1 MREAGAAPCC
11 GIVKKA
17 KIVDIDERKQSILK
31 IVVHEYV
38 DTAEP
43 VGSHAIAARYN
54 LGVRAATIR
63 NEMSEMSEIGYLRQ
77 PHISA
82 GRFPSDTG
90 YRFYV
95 DRIMPKE
102 KRPRH
107 RRPRGELGRVDL
119 EGGLQEGDIGDVLTH
134 TCKLLAGVTQL
145 ASVATQEDSVEPSV
159 VHFHLAPVRKGQALM
174 IAVLSCGTVEH
185 RLVDLGQEI
194 PSSHLVRLSNFLA
207 SKLSGTPLTCLP
219 KLKPDDYPDRLRG
232 MCSIGQDICGV
243 LHRVADESAQ
253 IRLYLE
259 WATEMLRQ
267 PEFRDPERLARVLA
281 AFDQSDR
288 LVRILH
294 STREDEPVDVV
305 IGGEADWENLDEMT
319 IVSSRYRFGSRTS
332 GTIGV
337 IGPTRM
343 DYAKTTGAV
352 GWVARK
358 LNELFS
364 KFSAD

>member
-1 MREAGAAPCC
+1 M
-11 GIVKKA
+11 KKA

-63 NEMSEMSEIGYLRQ
+63 SEMAEMSEIGYLRQ
-77 PHISA
+77 PHVSA
-82 GRFPSDTG
+82 GRIPSDTG

-95 DRIMPKE
+95 DRIMPQE
-102 KRPRH
+102 RSPSQGRPR
-107 RRPRGELGRVDL
+107 RSIGQVRFGE
-119 EGGLQEGDIGDVLTH
+119 GLQDADIGDVLAH

-145 ASVATQEDSVEPSV
+145 ASVATQEDRTEPSV
-159 VHFHLAPVRKGQALM
+159 VHFHLAPVRRGQVLM

-185 RLVDLGQEI
+185 RLIDLGQEI
-194 PSSHLVRLSNFLA
+194 SSAHLVRLSNFLA
-207 SKLSGTPLTCLP
+207 SKIQGIALSRLP
-219 KLKPDDYPDRLRG
+219 KLSAGDYPDRLHTL
-232 MCSIGQDICGV
+232 SDVGQEILAV
-243 LHRVADESAQ
+243 LRRVAGESAQ
-253 IRLYLE
+253 IKLYLE

-267 PEFRDPERLARVLA
+267 PEFRDPERLDRVLS
-281 AFDQSDR
+281 AFEQPDR

-294 STREDEPVDVV
+294 STAEDEPVDVV
-305 IGGEADWENLDEMT
+305 IGGETDWEKLDEMT
-319 IVSSRYRFGSRTS
+319 VVSSRYRFGSRAS

-358 LNELFS
+358 LNELFD
-364 KFSAD
+364 KFASD